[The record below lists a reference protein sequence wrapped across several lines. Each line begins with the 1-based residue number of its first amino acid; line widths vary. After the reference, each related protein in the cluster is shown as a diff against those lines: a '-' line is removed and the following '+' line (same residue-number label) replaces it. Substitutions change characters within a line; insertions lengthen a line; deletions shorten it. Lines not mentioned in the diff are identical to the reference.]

1 MNFSTPL
8 ARLRLIGLIEG
19 TSCVLLFFVAMPL
32 KYLADQGWAVTAVG
46 SAHGLLWVTYLLA
59 VINVWRARRWPVER
73 AVVAGL
79 VSIPPI
85 ATFIFD
91 RYLKREQIETGDQL
105 TGTAPAVA
113 SDSVR

>member
-8 ARLRLIGLIEG
+8 SRLRLIALIEG

-32 KYLADQGWAVTAVG
+32 KYLAGQDWAVTVVG
-46 SAHGLLWVTYLLA
+46 SAHGALWVTYMLA
-59 VINVWRARRWPVER
+59 VVNAWRARKWPADRVI
-73 AVVAGL
+73 VAGL

-91 RYLKREQIETGDQL
+91 RSLRREHLATGDQL
-105 TGTAPAVA
+105 TDTAPAVESA
-113 SDSVR
+113 SLK